1 MSSRLLAQAQHSL
14 SSESPASAFDV
25 LPEIPGSLC
34 FHPKGKL
41 DGGRVAALNDEI
53 ALALEESGRYLFF
66 DFSKIDDLTAA
77 GVGFLVALQKK
88 MRSKGGDLILY
99 GMRPKLQHFLET
111 IGFRNY
117 FSSALDLRYAVEYIV
132 GMKRDTFPISA
143 VCPACS
149 SPLGIDEPGRGRC
162 RACNA
167 VLTVLPDGSV
177 ELG

>member
-1 MSSRLLAQAQHSL
+1 MSSRLLAHAQHSL
-14 SSESPASAFDV
+14 SSDLPAQAFEI
-25 LPEIPGSLC
+25 LPEIPDSLC

-41 DGGRVAALNDEI
+41 DGGRVASLNDEI
-53 ALALEESGRYLFF
+53 VSALDKSGKYLFF
-66 DFSKIDDLTAA
+66 DFSKIDDLTTA
-77 GVGFLVALQKK
+77 GVGFLVALQKR
-88 MRSKGGDLILY
+88 MRLRGGDLILY

-111 IGFRNY
+111 LGFRDF